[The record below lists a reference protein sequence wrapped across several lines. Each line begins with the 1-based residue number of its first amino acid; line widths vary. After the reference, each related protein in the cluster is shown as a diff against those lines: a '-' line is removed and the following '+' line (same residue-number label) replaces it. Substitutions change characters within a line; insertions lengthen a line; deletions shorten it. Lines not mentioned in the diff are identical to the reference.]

1 MKNLQQGENISLSQ
15 AGITGSNLF
24 SGISW
29 ITQSGQQVDIDVS
42 AFLLNAEGKV
52 SGDGDFIFYNQ
63 KEDASKS
70 ILLDTEP
77 NNYNDVQL
85 FSINLSKLPAYIS
98 KIVFVAT
105 IDNAVGEPKCFGGVG
120 ELCIRIFEPDAFNEK
135 TIVYKPNQLN
145 RETSVSLGELYLHQS
160 TWKFR
165 ALGQGFE
172 SGLDALAQTYGVD
185 LSCDTQPVGDR
196 FVDQAMVEN
205 EIRINK
211 QIGMFLPKI
220 KNAVEQN
227 LNESN
232 TRMVLDRIF
241 MEVLGYKMEEV
252 RAEVKIQGRRAD
264 YVLSVDG
271 KDVIVVEAKK
281 AGMALKEEQIFQ
293 ASSYGAYSG
302 IKYVLLTNLVQ
313 FILFKVETHDIVE
326 QELIFSI
333 DVLDGFDSKNI
344 KELALVS
351 RYGMTRI
358 GLLESY
364 CDQVIATSPS
374 NIGRLLLTGEILDKL
389 KSIIKREQNIDVS
402 QEQIQETIEFFLN
415 I

>member
-1 MKNLQQGENISLSQ
+1 MNCRNSL
-15 AGITGSNLF
+15 LCR
-24 SGISW
+24 
-29 ITQSGQQVDIDVS
+29 
-42 AFLLNAEGKV
+42 
-52 SGDGDFIFYNQ
+52 FIGF
-63 KEDASKS
+63 
-70 ILLDTEP
+70 
-77 NNYNDVQL
+77 
-85 FSINLSKLPAYIS
+85 
-98 KIVFVAT
+98 
-105 IDNAVGEPKCFGGVG
+105 
-120 ELCIRIFEPDAFNEK
+120 R
-135 TIVYKPNQLN
+135 
-145 RETSVSLGELYLHQS
+145 LY
-160 TWKFR
+160 
-165 ALGQGFE
+165 
-172 SGLDALAQTYGVD
+172 
-185 LSCDTQPVGDR
+185 
-196 FVDQAMVEN
+196 
-205 EIRINK
+205 
-211 QIGMFLPKI
+211 
-220 KNAVEQN
+220 
-227 LNESN
+227 
-232 TRMVLDRIF
+232 
-241 MEVLGYKMEEV
+241 
-252 RAEVKIQGRRAD
+252 
-264 YVLSVDG
+264 
-271 KDVIVVEAKK
+271 IVVEAKK